1 MTSSSRF
8 KSPSTALRAILI
20 PLAVLLVAMASVQTG
35 AALVKGLFPRVGVAG
50 ATTLRLVLASLMLL
64 AVWRPWRRLPK
75 MRETRSLLIY
85 GVSMGVMNLCFYS
98 ALARIPLGI
107 AVALEFTG
115 PLAVAMAASHRAVDF
130 AWVGLA
136 ALGLVALLPIG
147 LAHEPLS
154 PAGIAFALAAGACW
168 ALYIVFG
175 QKAGALHGGMSTALG
190 TVIGALV
197 IAPFGLAQA
206 GAALFDP
213 RILPAACAVAL
224 LSSALPY
231 SLEMLAL
238 TRLPMR
244 TFGVLMSGEPALGA
258 LSGWCFLHE
267 SLSLVQWTAIASIML
282 ASAGSAATSRRGAPP
297 TA

>member
-1 MTSSSRF
+1 M
-8 KSPSTALRAILI
+8 LV
-20 PLAVLLVAMASVQTG
+20 PLAALLVAMVSVQTG

-50 ATTLRLVLASLMLL
+50 ATTLRLALASVMLL

-75 MRETRSLLIY
+75 ARETRSLLIY
-85 GVSMGVMNLCFYS
+85 GVAMGVMNLCFYS

-107 AVALEFTG
+107 AVALEFSG

-130 AWVGLA
+130 AWVALA
-136 ALGLVALLPIG
+136 ALGLVALLPLG

-154 PAGIAFALAAGACW
+154 PAGIAFALAAGGCW

-175 QKAGALHGGMSTALG
+175 QKAGSLHGGMTAALG

-197 IAPFGLAQA
+197 IIPFGLAQA
-206 GAALFDP
+206 GTALLDP
-213 RILPAACAVAL
+213 GLLPIACAVAL

-231 SLEMLAL
+231 SLEMFAL
-238 TRLPMR
+238 TRLPTR

-267 SLSLVQWTAIASIML
+267 HLSLVQWAAVASIML
-282 ASAGSAATSRRGAPP
+282 ASAGSTITSRRAAPP

>member
-1 MTSSSRF
+1 M
-8 KSPSTALRAILI
+8 LV
-20 PLAVLLVAMASVQTG
+20 PLAALLVAMVSVQTG

-50 ATTLRLVLASLMLL
+50 ATTLRLALASVMLL

-75 MRETRSLLIY
+75 ARETRSLLIY
-85 GVSMGVMNLCFYS
+85 GVAMGVMNLCFYS

-107 AVALEFTG
+107 AVALEFSG

-130 AWVGLA
+130 AWVALA
-136 ALGLVALLPIG
+136 ALGLVALLPLG

-154 PAGIAFALAAGACW
+154 PAGIAFALAAGGCW

-175 QKAGALHGGMSTALG
+175 QKAGSLHGGMTAALG

-197 IAPFGLAQA
+197 IIPCGLAQA
-206 GAALFDP
+206 GAALLDP
-213 RILPAACAVAL
+213 GLLPIACAVAL

-231 SLEMLAL
+231 SLEMFAL
-238 TRLPMR
+238 TRLPTR

-267 SLSLVQWTAIASIML
+267 HLSLVQWAAVASIML
-282 ASAGSAATSRRGAPP
+282 ATAGSTITSRRAAPP

>member
-1 MTSSSRF
+1 M
-8 KSPSTALRAILI
+8 LV
-20 PLAVLLVAMASVQTG
+20 PLAALLVAMVSVQTG

-50 ATTLRLVLASLMLL
+50 ATTLRLALASVMLL

-75 MRETRSLLIY
+75 ARETRSLLIY
-85 GVSMGVMNLCFYS
+85 GVAMGIMNLCFYS

-107 AVALEFTG
+107 AVALEFSG

-130 AWVGLA
+130 AWVALA
-136 ALGLVALLPIG
+136 ALGLVALLPLG

-154 PAGIAFALAAGACW
+154 PAGIAFALAAGGCW

-175 QKAGALHGGMSTALG
+175 QKAGSLHGGMTAALG

-197 IAPFGLAQA
+197 IIPFGLAQA
-206 GAALFDP
+206 GAALLDP
-213 RILPAACAVAL
+213 GLLPIACAVAL

-231 SLEMLAL
+231 SLEMFAL
-238 TRLPMR
+238 TRLPTR

-267 SLSLVQWTAIASIML
+267 HLSLVQWAAVASIML
-282 ASAGSAATSRRGAPP
+282 ASAGSTITSRRAAPP

>member
-1 MTSSSRF
+1 MTPSSRF
-8 KSPSTALRAILI
+8 KSPSKALRAMLV
-20 PLAVLLVAMASVQTG
+20 PLAALLVAMVSVQTG

-50 ATTLRLVLASLMLL
+50 ATTLRLALASVMLL

-75 MRETRSLLIY
+75 ARETRSLLIY
-85 GVSMGVMNLCFYS
+85 GVAMGIMNLCFYS

-107 AVALEFTG
+107 AVALEFSG

-130 AWVGLA
+130 AWVALA
-136 ALGLVALLPIG
+136 ALGLVALLPLG

-154 PAGIAFALAAGACW
+154 PAGIAFALAAGGCW

-175 QKAGALHGGMSTALG
+175 QKAGSLHGGMTAALG

-197 IAPFGLAQA
+197 IIPFGLAQA
-206 GAALFDP
+206 GAALLDP
-213 RILPAACAVAL
+213 GLLPIACAVAL

-231 SLEMLAL
+231 SLEMFAL
-238 TRLPMR
+238 TRLPTR

-267 SLSLVQWTAIASIML
+267 HLSLVQWAAVASIML
-282 ASAGSAATSRRGAPP
+282 ASAGSTITSRRAAPP